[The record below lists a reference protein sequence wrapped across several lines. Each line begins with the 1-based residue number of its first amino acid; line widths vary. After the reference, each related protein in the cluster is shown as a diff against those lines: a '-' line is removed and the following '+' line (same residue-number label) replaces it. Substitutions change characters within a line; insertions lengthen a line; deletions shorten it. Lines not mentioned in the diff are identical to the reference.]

1 MKCPKCGY
9 NSFEYYDRCK
19 KCSDDLIGYKHIH
32 NITPLVI
39 PLESREQLAA
49 ELKSSQKYA
58 AQIDEAPESHDDIFS
73 FDLPETSTPGAA
85 SGDDPFNFDEPLNID
100 RSAKSAASE
109 EDTFGDL
116 LEATS
121 QTDESPFAN
130 TKTAAAPGQQAK
142 PSTAPGEFDLES
154 FSWDETTAADIA
166 PDSTESDNDFDSLFG
181 NTTENSK
188 K

>member
-19 KCSDDLIGYKHIH
+19 KCSDDLIGYKQVF
-32 NITPLVI
+32 NITPLI
-39 PLESREQLAA
+39 LPLESRELLAA
-49 ELKSSQKYA
+49 EFKSSQKLA
-58 AQIDEAPESHDDIFS
+58 AQVDETPDSHDDIFS
-73 FDLPETSTPGAA
+73 FDLPETPTPDAA
-85 SGDDPFNFDEPLNID
+85 SGDDPFNFDEPINID
-100 RSAKSAASE
+100 NATKGNASE

-121 QTDESPFAN
+121 QMDESPFAG
-130 TKTAAAPGQQAK
+130 TKTASVPIPSAK
-142 PSTAPGEFDLES
+142 HSTPPGEFDLES

-181 NTTENSK
+181 DMTENSK